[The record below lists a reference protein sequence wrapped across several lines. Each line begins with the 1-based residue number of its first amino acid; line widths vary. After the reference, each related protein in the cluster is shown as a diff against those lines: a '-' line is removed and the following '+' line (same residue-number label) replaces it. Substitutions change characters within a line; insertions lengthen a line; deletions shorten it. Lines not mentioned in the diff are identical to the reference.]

1 MAEDLSPQLTQ
12 KNTQSEQELQLK
24 KRARRRL
31 VGAIALVL
39 AMVVILP
46 MILDD
51 RSTKPQAPITISIPD
66 EDNTEFTSNIVPL
79 PPVDVAPESQTNTAA
94 QPNSVVQPGDAA
106 ENKSAIDNTNIANS
120 PAKTPST
127 VVKNVNASTDNDVT
141 NQPQVTKPDAVKVEP
156 AAEKSALSNAKS
168 NHIANTTVNKSGN
181 FAVQIGVFSNA
192 EAVKELQVKLL
203 ADGVKTHT
211 ETIKTDKGDKIRLR
225 TSQYNSREAAIEALN
240 SIKLAG
246 VAGGMVVAE

>member
-1 MAEDLSPQLTQ
+1 MAEDLSPQLSQ

-51 RSTKPQAPITISIPD
+51 QSTKPQAPITISIPD
-66 EDNTEFTSNIVPL
+66 EDNTEFTSDIVPL
-79 PPVDVAPESQTNTAA
+79 PPVDAAPESQSDIAA
-94 QPNSVVQPGDAA
+94 KPNAALQPGDTTETKTAT
-106 ENKSAIDNTNIANS
+106 ENTNL
-120 PAKTPST
+120 PEKTPSAI
-127 VVKNVNASTDNDVT
+127 VKNDSAPTDSSVA
-141 NQPQVTKPDAVKVEP
+141 NQPETTKPEATTAEP
-156 AAEKSALSNAKS
+156 AAEKPALPNDKS
-168 NHIANTTVNKSGN
+168 NHVANTTPNKSGN
-181 FAVQIGVFSNA
+181 YAVQIGVFSNA

-211 ETIKTDKGDKIRLR
+211 DTIKTDKGDKIRLR
-225 TSQYNSREAAIEALN
+225 TSQYNSREAATEALN
-240 SIKLAG
+240 AIKLAG